1 MESFGLDLRLIKAL
15 EKCSISLPTPI
26 QKDSIPVALQGRDL
40 IIKSRTGSGKTFA
53 YLLPLLQK
61 VLSNPRPFSAL
72 ILVPTKEL
80 ARQTAQVITSVCKYC
95 DETIRFL
102 NLSGTDS
109 FQGQRTSLAAEPQ
122 IIISTPSR
130 ILPHLEGK
138 NLSLKDSLETFV
150 VDEADL
156 VISFGY
162 NDDVKRIMAFLPNY
176 CQNILISATLTAEV
190 ERLQALLLKNPHVAS
205 GEGFGGNLVSA
216 ALEEFSI
223 KCADEKEKFLIL
235 YVVFKLRL
243 IKGKCIIFV
252 NSVSA
257 SYRLK
262 LFLEQFSIKSC
273 ILNPELPLNS
283 RCHIVEEF
291 NRGAYDIVIAS
302 DALNAAAS
310 DAGKAKKAHDEE
322 FSASRG
328 LDFKQVDCVINFDIP
343 IEHQMYVH
351 RVGRTARGN
360 ESGTAFSL
368 FCPEDQEEFDEL
380 CLNQKAAGSGIKP
393 YNFDFKQIDAFRYR
407 MEDAFRSVTKIAVHE
422 ARLKEIKAEL
432 LRSSK
437 LKGHFSN
444 NPADLEALRHDK
456 PIHAAK
462 VQPHMKHVPA
472 YLLSSI
478 GGGVSAKNIEKLV
491 DKRPASSVAATSGTL
506 TGQAM
511 KRGQKDRKEHR
522 AKKNK
527 KQGTTLDRMKVSK

>member
-1 MESFGLDLRLIKAL
+1 MESFGLDLRLVKAL
-15 EKCSISLPTPI
+15 EKSSISLPTPI

-61 VLSNPRPFSAL
+61 VLTSPKAFSAL

-80 ARQTAQVITSVCKYC
+80 AKQTAQVITAVCKYC
-95 DETIRFL
+95 DETIKFL

-109 FQGQRTSLAAEPQ
+109 FQGQKTSLAAQPH
-122 IIISTPSR
+122 IVISTPSR

-138 NLSLKDSLETFV
+138 TLILKDSLETFV

-190 ERLQALLLKNPHVAS
+190 ERLQHLLLKNPHVAS

-235 YVVFKLRL
+235 YVVFKLKL

-252 NSVSA
+252 NTVAA

-302 DALNAAAS
+302 DALLPEGKKVQ
-310 DAGKAKKAHDEE
+310 DAE

-343 IEHQMYVH
+343 SYHQMYVH

-368 FCPEDQEEFDEL
+368 FSPQDQEDFDEL
-380 CLNQKAAGSGIKP
+380 CLKQKAAGSEIKP
-393 YNFDFKQIDAFRYR
+393 YAFDFKQIDAFRYR
-407 MEDAFRSVTKIAVHE
+407 MEDAFRAVTKIAVHD

-456 PIHAAK
+456 PIHSAK

-478 GGGVSAKNIEKLV
+478 GGGGASAKNIEKLV
-491 DKRPASSVAATSGTL
+491 DKRPAA
-506 TGQAM
+506 GQATAA
-511 KRGQKDRKEHR
+511 KAQKDRSEHR
-522 AKKNK
+522 AKKK
-527 KQGTTLDRMKVSK
+527 KQNSTLDRMKVSK